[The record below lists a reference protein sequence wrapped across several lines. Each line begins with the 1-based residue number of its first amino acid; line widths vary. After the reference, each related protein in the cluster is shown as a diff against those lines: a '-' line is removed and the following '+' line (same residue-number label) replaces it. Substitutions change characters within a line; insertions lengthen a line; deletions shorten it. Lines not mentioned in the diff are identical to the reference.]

1 MARGDSGSWESKH
14 EAAKDL
20 KCARSNAYRHLDEMI
35 AKEYLVL
42 DGGRYHLHLTA
53 DLRIEISRVEE
64 HDAAH
69 DAARGW
75 LVGYVTYPMKAENV
89 IEVGDEEGHS
99 REDLIE
105 ARLDAGLIEEPVTDA
120 SMGSILMWRPK
131 KKRGAFKK
139 GSDLAK
145 QAAERR
151 WTKRE
156 EQAELPMATSDP
168 GANESPAVEV
178 DY

>member
-1 MARGDSGSWESKH
+1 MARGDNGSWESKH

-20 KCARSNAYRHLDEMI
+20 TCARSNAYHHLEEMI

-42 DGGRYHLHLTA
+42 DGGRYHLRLTA
-53 DLRIEISRVEE
+53 ELTIEISRAVD
-64 HDAAH
+64 HTAAH
-69 DAARGW
+69 DSAKAW
-75 LVGYVTYPMKAENV
+75 LVRYVTSPMKAGNV
-89 IEVGDEEGHS
+89 IEAGDEEGHN

-105 ARLDAGLIEEPVTDA
+105 ARSAAGLIEEPVTDA

-139 GSDLAK
+139 GSALAK
-145 QAAERR
+145 QAAEKR
-151 WTKRE
+151 WTKPE

-168 GANESPAVEV
+168 GADESPAVEV